1 MPTSAATQVIP
12 VPIGPLEGTL
22 DNFYARVN
30 VAGPAIAPGQGFVV
44 ALAYRLV
51 TVVIAALRHPL
62 RFRQPPRD
70 GRGDARGGTARRRA
84 LSDLA

>member
-22 DNFYARVN
+22 DNFYARVK
-30 VAGPAIAPGQGFVV
+30 VAGPPIERGQGFVV

-51 TVVIAALRHPL
+51 TVVIALFGIPYYFGSRREMAEVIHEAE
-62 RFRQPPRD
+62 QPA
-70 GRGDARGGTARRRA
+70 GRTE
-84 LSDLA
+84 